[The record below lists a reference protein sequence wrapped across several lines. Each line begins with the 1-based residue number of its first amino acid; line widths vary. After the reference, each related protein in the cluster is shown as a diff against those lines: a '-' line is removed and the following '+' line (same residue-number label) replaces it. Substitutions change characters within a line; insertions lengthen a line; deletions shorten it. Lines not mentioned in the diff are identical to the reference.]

1 MRRLHNRIRP
11 YAWGSRE
18 VVARVQGR
26 PVPSE
31 GPEAELWVGAHPD
44 CSSLVEGADGTPL
57 ADVIASAP
65 GDLLGAEALGRFG
78 ARLPY
83 LLKLLAAE
91 RSLSLQAHPDA
102 RQAADGYAAEDAA
115 GVPRDAAHRSY
126 VDGNHKPELLV
137 AYTEFEALCGFR
149 PAAESAELLDALGV
163 MALKPVVGALAVGD
177 LREAVRALLSWPAHA
192 RAELVEQAVAACG
205 NLPDGPAGG
214 GPRGLVRLLA
224 SDYPGDVGVLV
235 ALLLNHVVLAPGQ
248 GIWMPAGNLH
258 GYLRG
263 AGVEIMAAS
272 DNVLRGG
279 LTPKHV
285 NVPELLRVL
294 RFEPLH
300 APVRDPEPVAP
311 GVVTWSVP
319 VDDFRLH
326 RVRLD
331 GAVGEARLDPAGPR
345 TAFCVEGSVTVSDS
359 AGTARLGG
367 GEAAFGAA
375 DGGKMIFAGPGE
387 VYLASL

>member
-1 MRRLHNRIRP
+1 VRRLHNRIRP
-11 YAWGSRE
+11 YAWGSRD
-18 VVARVQGR
+18 VIARVQGR

-44 CSSLVEGADGTPL
+44 CSSLVDDVPL
-57 ADVIASAP
+57 VDVIASAP
-65 GDLLGAEALGRFG
+65 GDLLGADALDRFG
-78 ARLPY
+78 VRLPY

-115 GVPRDAAHRSY
+115 GVPRGAAHRSY

-149 PAAESAELLDALGV
+149 PAAESADLVDALGV

-177 LREAVRALLSWPAHA
+177 LREAVRALLSWPAAA
-192 RAELVEQAVAACG
+192 RADLVDQAVAASG
-205 NLPDGPAGG
+205 DLPDGPAGG

-224 SDYPGDVGVLV
+224 HDYPGDVGVLV

-294 RFEPLH
+294 RFEPLY

-311 GVVTWSVP
+311 GVDTWSVP
-319 VDDFRLH
+319 VEDFRLH
-326 RVRLD
+326 RIRLD
-331 GAVGEARLDPAGPR
+331 GGEAALDPAGPR
-345 TAFCVEGSVTVSDS
+345 TALCMAGAVTVADGSGSVPLS
-359 AGTARLGG
+359 G

-375 DGGKMIFAGPGE
+375 AGGKMIFSGTGE
-387 VYLASL
+387 VFLGSL

>member
-18 VVARVQGR
+18 VIARVQGR

-44 CSSLVEGADGTPL
+44 CSSLVDGEPL

-149 PAAESAELLDALGV
+149 PAEESAELLDALGV

-177 LREAVRALLSWPAHA
+177 LREAVRALLSWPAHT
-192 RAELVEQAVAACG
+192 RADLVEEAVAASG
-205 NLPDGPAGG
+205 ELPDGPAGG
-214 GPRGLVRLLA
+214 GPRG
-224 SDYPGDVGVLV
+224 G
-235 ALLLNHVVLAPGQ
+235 
-248 GIWMPAGNLH
+248 
-258 GYLRG
+258 G
-263 AGVEIMAAS
+263 AV
-272 DNVLRGG
+272 RGG
-279 LTPKHV
+279 GRTI
-285 NVPELLRVL
+285 RG
-294 RFEPLH
+294 RGGG
-300 APVRDPEPVAP
+300 P
-311 GVVTWSVP
+311 GP
-319 VDDFRLH
+319 
-326 RVRLD
+326 LD
-331 GAVGEARLDPAGPR
+331 GFSESHARSR
-345 TAFCVEGSVTVSDS
+345 RIS
-359 AGTARLGG
+359 
-367 GEAAFGAA
+367 A
-375 DGGKMIFAGPGE
+375 DGGRRRGHRSPGGPSPRGRGRRP
-387 VYLASL
+387 

>member
-1 MRRLHNRIRP
+1 MRRLQNPIRP

-18 VVARVQGR
+18 IIAQVQGR
-26 PVPSE
+26 PVPSA
-31 GPEAELWVGAHPD
+31 GPEAELWIGAHPD
-44 CSSLVEGADGTPL
+44 SPSTIDGRSLAEA
-57 ADVIASAP
+57 IASAP
-65 GDLLGAEALGRFG
+65 GELLGADAHTAYG

-83 LLKLLAAE
+83 LMKLLAAE

-102 RQAADGYAAEDAA
+102 RQAADGFAAEERA
-115 GVPRDAAHRSY
+115 GVPRTAPHRSY

-137 AYTEFEALCGFR
+137 AYTPFEALCGFR
-149 PAAESAELLDALGV
+149 APAASAELVDALSVTG
-163 MALKPVVGALAVGD
+163 LKRVVGALAAGD
-177 LREAVRALLSWPAHA
+177 LREAVQTLLSWPAA
-192 RAELVEQAVAACG
+192 DRADLLEQVTANAG
-205 NLPDGPAGG
+205 KLPSGEVGG
-214 GPRGLVRLLA
+214 GPRGLVRRLA
-224 SDYPGDVGVLV
+224 QEYPGDVGVV
-235 ALLLNHVVLAPGQ
+235 VSLLLNHLLLEPGQ

-263 AGVEIMAAS
+263 AGIEIMAAS

-300 APVRDPEPVAP
+300 EPVRDPEPVAP

-319 VDDFRLH
+319 VPDFRLH

-331 GAVGEARLDPAGPR
+331 DEVGEARVALDGPR
-345 TAFCVEGSVTVSDS
+345 TVFCAAGTVTVGDESGSVTL
-359 AGTARLGG
+359 RG
-367 GEAAFGAA
+367 GEAAYGLPAGGSLTFSGA
-375 DGGKMIFAGPGE
+375 GE
-387 VYLASL
+387 AYTGSL